1 MDFLIATHRHLVEG
15 LLLVMFL
22 NLGLPYLLRENP
34 PRRIFTTRIGYF
46 GFWMLWAMVLFS
58 GLIVFVFM
66 KQPMTT
72 PVIAML
78 ILSVAL
84 PILDAYRAIRLKKIW
99 LQGET
104 GLGFS
109 SKILLAEIL
118 LVTGVMQLAIFR

>member
-66 KQPMTT
+66 KQPMTV
-72 PVIAML
+72 PVIAMFV
-78 ILSVAL
+78 LSVAL
-84 PILDAYRAIRLKKIW
+84 PVLDAYRAIRLKKIW

-109 SKILLAEIL
+109 SKIILAEIL
-118 LVTGVMQLAIFR
+118 LVTGVMQLAIFH